1 MFLWTREEALQMVE
15 PTAPGSRIE
24 RRKARTRAALISA
37 AQSFIAAGNLNVPIL
52 EITQAADV
60 GLGSFYNHFE
70 SREELFEAA
79 IEDVLELLGGL
90 LDELTAD
97 IDDPA
102 VVFAQ
107 SFRLFGR
114 FHRRNPEM
122 SKVFLNNGL
131 AMAGSARGLA
141 PRALRD
147 IQAGVRARRF
157 TVRDTELA
165 LTIIVGASLCLGQF
179 LHDHP
184 ERDDARATDQVAEDL
199 LRLLGIPARQAQ
211 RIIALPLTD
220 LDALRGRDGQT
231 APPARP
237 RPTPEVNRRG

>member
-1 MFLWTREEALQMVE
+1 V
-15 PTAPGSRIE
+15 PTNRLE

-37 AQSFIAAGNLNVPIL
+37 AQSFIAAGNLNVPVL

-60 GLGSFYNHFE
+60 GLGSFYNHFQ
-70 SREELFEAA
+70 SKEELFEAA
-79 IEDVLELLGGL
+79 VQDVLELLGGL

-102 VVFAQ
+102 EAFAQ

-122 SKVFLNNGL
+122 SKVFLNNAL
-131 AMAGSARGLA
+131 AMAGSDRGLA

-147 IQAGVRARRF
+147 IQAGIRAGRF
-157 TVRDTELA
+157 TVPDPELA
-165 LTIIVGASLCLGQF
+165 MTIIAGAALCLGQF

-184 ERDDARATDQVAEDL
+184 ERDDAQATDQITEDL
-199 LRLLGIPARQAQ
+199 LRLLGVPTRQAQ
-211 RIIALPLTD
+211 RLIRLPLPNLDAPPGRDVHAALP
-220 LDALRGRDGQT
+220 ASKRCVVRS
-231 APPARP
+231 R
-237 RPTPEVNRRG
+237 